1 MIHLKNIRKT
11 FQIGD
16 QVVHAIKQLD
26 LTVESG
32 EYLAIMGTSGSGK
45 STLLN
50 ILGCLDS
57 PSEGEYFIA
66 NDDITKLEDDILSE
80 LRGKRIGFVFQSY
93 NLLPQYSVLENIKLP
108 LLYQSDIDEKK
119 SHEKAIELATLV
131 GLEERLEHRPTELSG
146 GQQQRVAIARSL
158 INDPLIILADEPTG
172 NLDSQTEQEILD
184 LFDKLNQQGKTII
197 VVTHESEVGSRAKR
211 VVQMRDG
218 LIIKDKLNIHN
229 G

>member
-11 FQIGD
+11 FSIGD

-66 NDDITKLEDDILSE
+66 NDDITKLEDNLLSE

-119 SHEKAIELATLV
+119 SHEKAIELASLV
-131 GLEERLEHRPTELSG
+131 GLKDRLEHRPTELSG

-197 VVTHESEVGSRAKR
+197 VVTHEPEVGNRAKR

-218 LIIKDKLNIHN
+218 LIIKDQLNSHN